1 MEKRK
6 FINTYGV
13 FCGLFTV
20 ICQNESVLILGLFV
34 IIEGIDMFFEKKM
47 KKKGIIKKHIL
58 NIFSLIIAMIFIR
71 FVLSLKSDL
80 TFLPSVSDTLVW
92 SILASFG
99 IRDLEEIF
107 EAINKLGG
115 HVPLAVTHEFREI
128 EKDIEQ
134 TNIKK

>member
-1 MEKRK
+1 
-6 FINTYGV
+6 
-13 FCGLFTV
+13 
-20 ICQNESVLILGLFV
+20 
-34 IIEGIDMFFEKKM
+34 
-47 KKKGIIKKHIL
+47 
-58 NIFSLIIAMIFIR
+58 MIFIR